1 MDIEQSLTDEQL
13 SILEYFYTKL
23 REKVKLANK
32 NSLYTYFL
40 KASFNKNFKII
51 QSSVGFLPEKFSH
64 STLEDLINRNLIY
77 EMKFRNKYTISGKGI
92 FYYELAINKL
102 SVLDLV
108 ENLERFFNFDSKA
121 HEELK
126 EPEKI
131 ILTMMLC
138 LRSFSI
144 EEKISI
150 KDNLHLESLDNLIG
164 DIIKFLSDEKINKK
178 IKNRNEFYKSKKKNE
193 ETETDYGPLI
203 DNYILYEAFHNKT
216 RDLPKRSEY
225 IFCSTGNKEYYLN
238 LTDESMN
245 LSYEKINF
253 LTNKIL
259 NSVPAN
265 KKHAIL
271 KSYLEFL
278 EEKSLEK
285 ISSIM
290 ASNKF
295 NDIEVSEN
303 IRNKILFGL

>member
-1 MDIEQSLTDEQL
+1 MEIENSITDDQL
-13 SILEYFYTKL
+13 SILEYYYIKL
-23 REKVKLANK
+23 RGKIKLAK
-32 NSLYTYFL
+32 KKSLYTYFL
-40 KASFNKNFKII
+40 KASLNRNFKII
-51 QSSVGFLPEKFSH
+51 QSSVGFFPEKFSN
-64 STLEDLINRNLIY
+64 TALEELIDKKLIY

-92 FYYELAINKL
+92 FFYELAINKL
-102 SVLDLV
+102 SVIDLV
-108 ENLERFFNFDSKA
+108 DNLERFFDFDSKA
-121 HEELK
+121 QEKLK
-126 EPEKI
+126 ESEKI

-138 LRSFSI
+138 LRSFSS

-164 DIIKFLSDEKINKK
+164 DIIKFLSDEEITKK
-178 IKNRNEFYKSKKKNE
+178 IKTKNEFYKSKKKRI
-193 ETETDYGPLI
+193 ETETDYGPLV
-203 DNYILYEAFHNKT
+203 DEYILYEAFHNKT

-245 LSYEKINF
+245 LSYEKIEF
-253 LTNKIL
+253 LINKIL
-259 NSVPAN
+259 NSVPTN
-265 KKHAIL
+265 NKHANL
-271 KSYLEFL
+271 KRYLEFL

-295 NDIEVSEN
+295 NKIEVSEN